1 MGRTARPAVAGLTQQ
16 FCYRQVVETWEK
28 QWTARNGS
36 VDFDSYAV
44 DGSSYDE
51 MFEADGRIRQLYRA
65 LAQRMSELSPSEFQT
80 RQRTVD
86 LLLRNQGVTFTVY
99 SDSAGIEKVFPFDPI
114 PRLIPAEEWSLV
126 ERGLIQRTEAL
137 NLFLRDIYGAQR
149 ILEDKIIDPELV
161 YGAGFYRREMVGFIP
176 PGGVYTHVVG
186 TDLIRDQNGQ
196 FLVLEDNAR
205 NPSGVSYVLGCRE
218 VLKRVFRVL
227 FEQYRVSP
235 VEQYSDWL
243 RETMEFVAPEG
254 VEGANVVVLTPG
266 IYNSAYFEHSFL
278 ARQMGVPLVEGRD
291 LLIEDGNVC
300 MRTIEGLKRVDVI
313 YRRIDDDFLDPV
325 VFRPDT
331 VLGSPGL
338 FAAYRS
344 GKVTLAN
351 APGTGI
357 CDDKAIYPFVPD
369 MIRYYLNE
377 DAILPNVRT
386 YIAARPTDQK
396 YILDHI
402 EDLVVKQTDASGGYG
417 MMIGPHSTKEKHAE
431 FRELVRRN
439 PRSYIAQPTISLGRH
454 PTWCEGQLEG
464 RCVDLRPYILYGD
477 RIRVIPGGLTRVALR
492 KGSLVVNSSQGG
504 GYKDT
509 WVLAETPNEETRIQS

>member
-1 MGRTARPAVAGLTQQ
+1 VR
-16 FCYRQVVETWEK
+16 
-28 QWTARNGS
+28 
-36 VDFDSYAV
+36 FDSYAL
-44 DGSSYDE
+44 DDTSYDE
-51 MFEADGRIRQLYRA
+51 MFAADGSIRPLYRA
-65 LAQRMSELSPSEFQT
+65 LAQRMSELSPNEFDS
-80 RQRTVD
+80 RRRMVD

-114 PRLIPAEEWSLV
+114 PRLLSEQEWAHV

-149 ILEDKIIDPELV
+149 ILEDKIIDPDLI
-161 YGAGFYRREMVGFIP
+161 YGAGFYRREMVGFVP
-176 PGGVYTHVVG
+176 PAGIYTHVVG
-186 TDLIRDQNGQ
+186 TDLIRDRSGR

-227 FEQYRVSP
+227 FEEYGVRP
-235 VEQYSDWL
+235 VEQYTEWL
-243 RETMEFVAPEG
+243 RETLEFVAPERTQT
-254 VEGANVVVLTPG
+254 ANAVVLTPG

-291 LLIEDGNVC
+291 LVIDDGNVC

-325 VFRPDT
+325 VFRPDS
-331 VLGSPGL
+331 VLGCPGL
-338 FAAYRS
+338 FAAYRG

-369 MIRYYLNE
+369 MIRYYLGQ
-377 DAILPNVRT
+377 DPVLPNVDT
-386 YIAARPTDQK
+386 YVAARPDDQK
-396 YILDHI
+396 FILEHI
-402 EDLVVKQTDASGGYG
+402 EELVVKQTDASGGYG
-417 MMIGPHSTKEKHAE
+417 MLIGPHATQQQHAE
-431 FRELVRRN
+431 FRELVRAH

-454 PTWCEGQLEG
+454 PTAVEGELEG
-464 RCVDLRPYILYGD
+464 RCVDLRPYILYGE

-504 GYKDT
+504 GYKDS
-509 WVLAETPNEETRIQS
+509 WVIAADEAAPLEAS

>member
-1 MGRTARPAVAGLTQQ
+1 ME
-16 FCYRQVVETWEK
+16 FE
-28 QWTARNGS
+28 
-36 VDFDSYAV
+36 SYAL
-44 DGSSYDE
+44 DHSSYDE
-51 MFEADGRIRQLYRA
+51 MFAADGEIRPLYRA
-65 LAQRMSELSPSEFQT
+65 LAQRMSELSPSEFQA
-80 RQRTVD
+80 RQRMVD

-114 PRLIPAEEWSLV
+114 PRLITADEWSLV
-126 ERGLIQRTEAL
+126 ERGLVQRTEAL

-161 YGAGFYRREMVGFIP
+161 YGAGFYRREMVGFTP
-176 PGGVYTHVVG
+176 PSGVYTHVVG
-186 TDLIRDQNGQ
+186 TDLIRDTDGT

-227 FEQYRVSP
+227 FEQYGVSP
-235 VEQYSDWL
+235 VEQYADWL

-254 VEGANVVVLTPG
+254 VEEPNVVVMTPG

-291 LLIEDGNVC
+291 LVIEDGNVC

-331 VLGSPGL
+331 VLGCPGL

-344 GKVTLAN
+344 GRVTLAN

-377 DAILPNVRT
+377 DAILPNVKT
-386 YIAARPTDQK
+386 YIAARPSDQK
-396 YILDHI
+396 YIIEHI
-402 EDLVVKQTDASGGYG
+402 EELVVKQTDASGGYG
-417 MMIGPHSTKEKHAE
+417 MMIGPHATKEKHAE
-431 FRELVRRN
+431 FRELVKRYPRN
-439 PRSYIAQPTISLGRH
+439 YIAQPTISLGRH
-454 PTWCEGQLEG
+454 PTLCDGQLEG

-477 RIRVIPGGLTRVALR
+477 QIRVIPGGLTRVALR

-509 WVLAETPNEETRIQS
+509 WVLAAETPNEEARS

>member
-1 MGRTARPAVAGLTQQ
+1 
-16 FCYRQVVETWEK
+16 
-28 QWTARNGS
+28 
-36 VDFDSYAV
+36 VDFESYAL
-44 DGSSYDE
+44 DDSSYDE
-51 MFEADGRIRQLYRA
+51 MFAAGGGIRPLYRA
-65 LAQRMSELSPSEFQT
+65 LAQRMAEFGANEFAA
-80 RQRTVD
+80 RQRMVD

-114 PRLIPAEEWSLV
+114 PRLLTAEEWARV

-137 NLFLRDIYGAQR
+137 NLFLKDIYGAQR
-149 ILEDKIIDPELV
+149 ILEDKIIEPELI
-161 YGAGFYRREMVGFIP
+161 YGASFYRREMVGFVP

-186 TDLIRDQNGQ
+186 TDLIRDKDGN

-227 FEQYRVSP
+227 FEQYGVRP

-243 RETMEFVAPEG
+243 RETMEFAAPEG
-254 VEGANVVVLTPG
+254 VQEPNVVVLTPG

-291 LLIEDGNVC
+291 LVIEDGNVC

-325 VFRPDT
+325 VFRPDS
-331 VLGSPGL
+331 VLGCPGL
-338 FAAYRS
+338 FAAYRG

-369 MIRYYLNE
+369 MIRYYMGE
-377 DAILPNVRT
+377 DAILPNVPT
-386 YIAARPTDQK
+386 YIAARPQDQK
-396 YILDHI
+396 YILEQI
-402 EDLVVKQTDASGGYG
+402 EHLVVKQTDASGGYG
-417 MMIGPHSTKEKHAE
+417 MLIGPHSPKAKHDE
-431 FRELVRRN
+431 FRDLVRRH

-454 PTWCEGQLEG
+454 PTLCDGKLEG

-477 RIRVIPGGLTRVALR
+477 RIRVIPGGLTRVALKR
-492 KGSLVVNSSQGG
+492 GSLVVNSSQGG

-509 WVLAETPNEETRIQS
+509 WVLSSETPHAEARN

>member
-1 MGRTARPAVAGLTQQ
+1 MDL
-16 FCYRQVVETWEK
+16 
-28 QWTARNGS
+28 N
-36 VDFDSYAV
+36 SYAL
-44 DGSSYDE
+44 DESSYDE
-51 MFEADGRIRQLYRA
+51 MFAKAGNIRPLYSA
-65 LAQRMSELSPSEFQT
+65 LVKRLNDFGVSEFAARQRMVE
-80 RQRTVD
+80 

-99 SDSAGIEKVFPFDPI
+99 SDAAGIEKVFPFDPI
-114 PRLIPAEEWSLV
+114 PRLVTAEDWSVV

-137 NLFLRDIYGAQR
+137 NLFLADIYGPQH
-149 ILEDKIIDPELV
+149 ILEDKIIEPELI
-161 YGAGFYRREMVGFIP
+161 YDAGFYRREMVGFVP

-186 TDLIRDQNGQ
+186 TDLIRDANGN

-218 VLKRVFRVL
+218 VLKRAFRVL
-227 FEQYRVSP
+227 FDEYGVRPVDQYT
-235 VEQYSDWL
+235 DWL
-243 RETMEFVAPEG
+243 RETLEVVAPAGIKEPH
-254 VEGANVVVLTPG
+254 VVVLTPG

-291 LLIEDGNVC
+291 LVVDNGYVN

-313 YRRIDDDFLDPV
+313 YRRIDDDFLDPM
-325 VFRPDT
+325 VFRADS
-331 VLGSPGL
+331 VLGCPGL

-344 GKVTLAN
+344 GKVTIAN

-369 MIRYYLNE
+369 MIRYYLGE
-377 DAILPNVRT
+377 DAILPNVLT
-386 YIAARPTDQK
+386 YIAARPQDQK
-396 YILDHI
+396 YIVEHI
-402 EDLVVKQTDASGGYG
+402 EELVVKQTDASGGYG
-417 MMIGPHSTKEKHAE
+417 MLIGPHSTKAKHAE
-431 FRELVRRN
+431 FRELVQKH

-454 PTWCEGQLEG
+454 PTLCEGHLEG

-477 RIRVIPGGLTRVALR
+477 RIRVIPGGLTRVALP

-509 WVLAETPNEETRIQS
+509 WVLSGETSVEERRN

>member
-1 MGRTARPAVAGLTQQ
+1 MDL
-16 FCYRQVVETWEK
+16 
-28 QWTARNGS
+28 S
-36 VDFDSYAV
+36 SYAL
-44 DGSSYDE
+44 DNSSYDE
-51 MFEADGRIRQLYRA
+51 MFAPGGAVRPLYKA
-65 LAQRMSELSPSEFQT
+65 LAERMADFSANEFEGRQRM
-80 RQRTVD
+80 VD

-114 PRLIPAEEWSLV
+114 PRLLTAAEWSHV

-137 NLFLRDIYGAQR
+137 NLFLGDIYGHQR
-149 ILEDKIIDPELV
+149 ILEDRIIEPELV
-161 YGAGFYRREMVGFIP
+161 YQAGFYRREMVGFIP
-176 PGGVYTHVVG
+176 PRGVYTHVVG
-186 TDLIRDQNGQ
+186 TDLIRDKDGT

-218 VLKRVFRVL
+218 VLKRMFRVL
-227 FEQYRVSP
+227 FEHYGVRP
-235 VEQYSDWL
+235 VEQYTDWL
-243 RETMEFVAPEG
+243 RETLEEVAPNAPNEP
-254 VEGANVVVLTPG
+254 NVVVLTPG

-291 LLIEDGNVC
+291 LIIDDGYVS

-325 VFRPDT
+325 VFNPDS
-331 VLGSPGL
+331 VLGCPGL

-344 GKVTLAN
+344 GKVALAN
-351 APGTGI
+351 APGTGV

-377 DAILPNVRT
+377 TPILPNVPT
-386 YIAARPTDQK
+386 YIAARPQDRK
-396 YILDHI
+396 YIVEHI
-402 EDLVVKQTDASGGYG
+402 DDLVVKQTDASGGYG
-417 MMIGPHSTKEKHAE
+417 MLIGPHATKKEHAR
-431 FRELVRRN
+431 FRELVRAR

-454 PTWCEGQLEG
+454 PTVCNGHLEG
-464 RCVDLRPYILYGD
+464 RCVDLRPYILYGN
-477 RIRVIPGGLTRVALR
+477 RIRVMPGGLTRVALK

-509 WVLAETPNEETRIQS
+509 WVLSSETSNAQARN

>member
-1 MGRTARPAVAGLTQQ
+1 MDI
-16 FCYRQVVETWEK
+16 
-28 QWTARNGS
+28 S
-36 VDFDSYAV
+36 SYAL
-44 DGSSYDE
+44 DDSSYDE
-51 MFEADGRIRQLYRA
+51 MFARGGAIRPLYKA
-65 LAQRMSELSPSEFQT
+65 LAERMADFSPNEFEARQRM
-80 RQRTVD
+80 VD

-99 SDSAGIEKVFPFDPI
+99 ADSAGIEKVFPFDPI
-114 PRLIPAEEWSLV
+114 PRLITEAEWSHV

-137 NLFLRDIYGAQR
+137 NLFLGDIYGPQH
-149 ILEDKIIDPELV
+149 ILEDKIIEPELV
-161 YGAGFYRREMVGFIP
+161 YGAGFYRREMVGFVP
-176 PGGVYTHVVG
+176 PNGVYTHVVG
-186 TDLIRDQNGQ
+186 TDLIRDKEGK
-196 FLVLEDNAR
+196 FFVLEDNAR

-227 FEQYRVSP
+227 FEHYGVRP
-235 VEQYSDWL
+235 VEQYPDWL
-243 RETMEFVAPEG
+243 RETLEAVAPNAAHEP
-254 VEGANVVVLTPG
+254 NVVVLTPG

-291 LLIEDGNVC
+291 LIVDDGNVC
-300 MRTIEGLKRVDVI
+300 TRTIEGLKRVDVI

-325 VFRPDT
+325 VFNPDSM
-331 VLGSPGL
+331 LGCPGL

-377 DAILPNVRT
+377 TPILPNVPT
-386 YIAARPTDQK
+386 YIAARPQDQK
-396 YILDHI
+396 YIVEHI

-417 MMIGPHSTKEKHAE
+417 MLIGPHATKAEHAK
-431 FRELVRRN
+431 FRDLVRAQ

-454 PTWCEGQLEG
+454 PTVCDGQLEG

-477 RIRVIPGGLTRVALR
+477 RIRVIPGGLTRVALK

-509 WVLAETPNEETRIQS
+509 WVLSSETSNEPARN

>member
-1 MGRTARPAVAGLTQQ
+1 M
-16 FCYRQVVETWEK
+16 
-28 QWTARNGS
+28 
-36 VDFDSYAV
+36 DFDSYAV
-44 DGSSYDE
+44 NDSSYDE
-51 MFEADGRIRQLYRA
+51 MFAAVGEIRPLYRA
-65 LAQRMSELSPSEFQT
+65 LAQRMTELRVNEFEA
-80 RQRTVD
+80 RQRMVD

-114 PRLIPAEEWSLV
+114 PRLITAEEWSQV
-126 ERGLIQRTEAL
+126 ERGLVQRTEAL
-137 NLFLRDIYGAQR
+137 NQFLRDIYGAQH
-149 ILEDKIIDPELV
+149 ILEDKIIDPELI
-161 YGAGFYRREMVGFIP
+161 YGAGFYRREMVGFVP
-176 PGGVYTHVVG
+176 PRGVYTHIVG
-186 TDLIRDQNGQ
+186 TDLIRDKDGT

-227 FEQYRVSP
+227 FEQYSVSP
-235 VEQYSDWL
+235 VETYTDWL
-243 RETMEFVAPEG
+243 REALEFVAPDGQQEP
-254 VEGANVVVLTPG
+254 NVVVLTPG

-291 LLIEDGNVC
+291 LVIDEGNVC

-325 VFRPDT
+325 VFRPDS
-331 VLGSPGL
+331 VLGCPGL

-369 MIRYYLNE
+369 MIRYYLGE
-377 DAILPNVRT
+377 DPILPNVPT
-386 YIAARPTDQK
+386 YLAVRPDDQK
-396 YILDHI
+396 YIQEHV
-402 EDLVVKQTDASGGYG
+402 EELVIKQTDGSGGYG
-417 MMIGPHSTKEKHAE
+417 MLIGPHATKDKHAE
-431 FRELVRRN
+431 FRELVKKY

-454 PTWCEGQLEG
+454 PTLCDGHLEG
-464 RCVDLRPYILYGD
+464 RCVDLRPYILHGD
-477 RIRVIPGGLTRVALR
+477 RIRVVPGGLTRVALR
-492 KGSLVVNSSQGG
+492 KDSLVVNSSQGG

-509 WVLAETPNEETRIQS
+509 WVLASETPSLEARV

>member
-1 MGRTARPAVAGLTQQ
+1 MLNT
-16 FCYRQVVETWEK
+16 
-28 QWTARNGS
+28 S
-36 VDFDSYAV
+36 VDFSSYV
-44 DGSSYDE
+44 LDDSSYDE
-51 MFEADGRIRQLYRA
+51 MLASDGSIRPLYRA
-65 LAQRMSELSPSEFQT
+65 LAKRMSELTPSEFEA
-80 RQRTVD
+80 RQRTVE

-114 PRLIPAEEWSLV
+114 PRLVSAAEWSQI

-137 NLFLRDIYGAQR
+137 NLFLGDIYGAQR
-149 ILEDKIIDPELV
+149 ILEDKVIDSALI
-161 YGAGFYRREMVGFIP
+161 YAAGFYRREMVGFVP
-176 PGGVYTHVVG
+176 PGGIYTHVVG
-186 TDLIRDQNGQ
+186 SDLIRDKSGQ

-227 FEQYRVSP
+227 FEEYGVCP
-235 VEQYSDWL
+235 VEQYADWL
-243 RETMEFVAPEG
+243 RDTLEFVAPAG
-254 VEGANVVVLTPG
+254 HDNANSVVLTPG

-291 LLIEDGNVC
+291 LVLEDGNVC

-325 VFRPDT
+325 VFRADSI
-331 VLGSPGL
+331 LGCPGL

-369 MIRYYLNE
+369 MIRYYLDQ
-377 DAILPNVRT
+377 DAILPNVET
-386 YIAARPTDQK
+386 YIAARPSDQQ
-396 YILDHI
+396 YILEHI
-402 EDLVVKQTDASGGYG
+402 EELVVKQTDASGGYG
-417 MMIGPHSTKEKHAE
+417 MLIGPHATKAQHAE

-439 PRSYIAQPTISLGRH
+439 PRNYIAQPTVSLGRH
-454 PTWCEGQLEG
+454 PTSCDGGLEG

-509 WVLAETPNEETRIQS
+509 WVLAADAAPQLEAG

>member
-1 MGRTARPAVAGLTQQ
+1 M
-16 FCYRQVVETWEK
+16 
-28 QWTARNGS
+28 N
-36 VDFDSYAV
+36 FDTYALE
-44 DGSSYDE
+44 DTSYDE
-51 MFEADGRIRQLYRA
+51 MFEAGGTIRPLYRA
-65 LAQRMSELSPSEFQT
+65 LAQRMSELSPGEFQS
-80 RQRTVD
+80 RQRMVD

-114 PRLIPAEEWSLV
+114 PRLIAADEWSRV

-149 ILEDKIIDPELV
+149 ILEDKIIDPALI
-161 YGAGFYRREMVGFIP
+161 YGATFYRREMVGFVP
-176 PGGVYTHVVG
+176 PGGIYTHVVG
-186 TDLIRDQNGQ
+186 TDLIRDKDGR

-227 FEQYRVSP
+227 FEEYGVSP
-235 VEQYSDWL
+235 VEQYAEWL
-243 RETMEFVAPEG
+243 RETLEFVAPEG
-254 VEGANVVVLTPG
+254 SDTANAVVLTPG

-291 LLIEDGNVC
+291 LVIEDGNVC

-325 VFRPDT
+325 VFRPDS
-331 VLGSPGL
+331 VLGCPGL

-369 MIRYYLNE
+369 MIRYYLGE
-377 DAILPNVRT
+377 DAILPNVET
-386 YIAARPTDQK
+386 YIAARRDDQK
-396 YILDHI
+396 YILEHI

-417 MMIGPHSTKEKHAE
+417 MMIGPHATKEQHAA
-431 FRELVRRN
+431 FRELVRAQ

-454 PTWCEGQLEG
+454 PTAFDGQLEG
-464 RCVDLRPYILYGD
+464 RCVDLRPYILYGEK
-477 RIRVIPGGLTRVALR
+477 IRVIPGGLTRVALR

-509 WVLAETPNEETRIQS
+509 WVLSADSAAQTGVG

>member
-1 MGRTARPAVAGLTQQ
+1 MDIST
-16 FCYRQVVETWEK
+16 
-28 QWTARNGS
+28 
-36 VDFDSYAV
+36 YAL
-44 DGSSYDE
+44 DDSSYDE
-51 MFEADGRIRQLYRA
+51 MFAAGGQIRPLYAA
-65 LAQRMSELSPSEFQT
+65 LAKRMAELNANEFDA
-80 RQRTVD
+80 RRRMVD

-114 PRLIPAEEWSLV
+114 PRLLTPAEWSHV

-137 NLFLRDIYGAQR
+137 NLFLGDIYGPQR
-149 ILEDKIIDPELV
+149 ILEDKIIEPELI
-161 YGAGFYRREMVGFIP
+161 YGAGFYRREMVGFVP

-186 TDLIRDQNGQ
+186 TDLVRDKDGT
-196 FLVLEDNAR
+196 FFVLEDNAR

-218 VLKRVFRVL
+218 VLKRVFGVL
-227 FEQYRVSP
+227 FEHYGVRP
-235 VEQYSDWL
+235 VEQYTDWL
-243 RETMEFVAPEG
+243 RETLEVVAPNSEH
-254 VEGANVVVLTPG
+254 EPNVVVLTPG

-291 LLIEDGNVC
+291 LIIDEGNVC
-300 MRTIEGLKRVDVI
+300 TRTIGGLKKVDVI

-325 VFRPDT
+325 VFNPDSI
-331 VLGSPGL
+331 LGCPGL

-369 MIRYYLNE
+369 MIRYYLDE
-377 DAILPNVRT
+377 TPILPNVPT
-386 YIAARPTDQK
+386 HIAARPKDQK
-396 YILDHI
+396 YIIEHI
-402 EDLVVKQTDASGGYG
+402 EDLVVKQTDSSGGYG
-417 MMIGPHSTKEKHAE
+417 MLIGPHATKSDHAK
-431 FRELVRRN
+431 FRDLVRSH

-454 PTWCEGQLEG
+454 PTVCDGLLEG
-464 RCVDLRPYILYGD
+464 RCVDLRPYVLYGD

-509 WVLAETPNEETRIQS
+509 WVLSSETSNEEARN

>member
-1 MGRTARPAVAGLTQQ
+1 M
-16 FCYRQVVETWEK
+16 
-28 QWTARNGS
+28 
-36 VDFDSYAV
+36 DFNSYEL
-44 DGSSYDE
+44 DPSTCDE
-51 MFEADGRIRQLYRA
+51 MFSADGAIRPLYRA
-65 LAQRMSELSPSEFQT
+65 LAQRMTEFAPNEFEA
-80 RQRTVD
+80 RQRMVD

-114 PRLIPAEEWSLV
+114 PRLITAEEWSYV

-137 NLFLRDIYGAQR
+137 NLFLRDIYGEQR
-149 ILEDKIIDPELV
+149 ILEDKIIDPELI
-161 YGAGFYRREMVGFIP
+161 YGATFYRREMVGFVP
-176 PGGVYTHVVG
+176 PRGVYTHVVG
-186 TDLIRDQNGQ
+186 TDLIRDKDGR

-227 FEQYRVSP
+227 FEEYGVCP
-235 VEQYSDWL
+235 VEQYSEWL
-243 RETMEFVAPEG
+243 RHTMEFVAPEG
-254 VEGANVVVLTPG
+254 AQDVTAVVLTPG

-291 LLIEDGNVC
+291 LAIEDGQVC

-325 VFRPDT
+325 VFRPDS
-331 VLGSPGL
+331 VLGCPGL
-338 FAAYRS
+338 FGAYRS
-344 GKVTLAN
+344 GAVTLVN

-369 MIRYYLNE
+369 MIRYYMGE
-377 DAILPNVRT
+377 DPILPNVPT
-386 YIAARPTDQK
+386 YIAARPSDQK
-396 YILDHI
+396 YILDNI
-402 EDLVVKQTDASGGYG
+402 EHLVVKQTDASGGYG
-417 MMIGPHSTKEKHAE
+417 MMIGPHSTKEKHE
-431 FRELVRRN
+431 QFRQLVKAS

-454 PTWCEGQLEG
+454 PTLCDGKVEG

-477 RIRVIPGGLTRVALR
+477 QIRVIPGGLTRVALR

-509 WVLAETPNEETRIQS
+509 WVLASESETFGAS

>member
-1 MGRTARPAVAGLTQQ
+1 MSDA
-16 FCYRQVVETWEK
+16 W
-28 QWTARNGS
+28 
-36 VDFDSYAV
+36 VDFSSYSL
-44 DGSSYDE
+44 DESSYDE
-51 MFEADGRIRQLYRA
+51 MLAPDGTIRPLYRP
-65 LAQRMSELSPSEFQT
+65 LAKRMSELTPSEFES
-80 RQRTVD
+80 RQRMVD

-114 PRLIPAEEWSLV
+114 PRLVSASEWAHI
-126 ERGLIQRTEAL
+126 ERGLVQRTEAL

-149 ILEDKIIDPELV
+149 ILEDKIIDPELI
-161 YGAGFYRREMVGFIP
+161 YAAGFYRREMVGFVP
-176 PGGVYTHVVG
+176 PGGIYTHVVG
-186 TDLIRDQNGQ
+186 TDLIRDKSGQ

-227 FEQYRVSP
+227 FEEYGVSP
-235 VEQYSDWL
+235 VEQYADWL
-243 RETMEFVAPEG
+243 RETLEYVAPEVG
-254 VEGANVVVLTPG
+254 DAPNAVVLTPG

-291 LLIEDGNVC
+291 LVLEDGNVC
-300 MRTIEGLKRVDVI
+300 MRTIEGLKRVDTI

-325 VFRPDT
+325 VFRSDS
-331 VLGSPGL
+331 VLGCPGL

-369 MIRYYLNE
+369 MIRYYLE
-377 DAILPNVRT
+377 QDPILPNVET
-386 YIAARPTDQK
+386 YIAARPSDQK
-396 YILDHI
+396 YILEHI

-417 MMIGPHSTKEKHAE
+417 MLIGPHATKAKHAE
-431 FRELVRRN
+431 FRELVRNHPRN
-439 PRSYIAQPTISLGRH
+439 YIAQPTISLGRH
-454 PTWCEGQLEG
+454 PTSCQGQLEG
-464 RCVDLRPYILYGD
+464 RCVDLRPYILYGE

-509 WVLAETPNEETRIQS
+509 WVLAGDGTTAVEGG

>member
-1 MGRTARPAVAGLTQQ
+1 MTRPASLEAIAGPAAALLRHRGKMTVAL
-16 FCYRQVVETWEK
+16 RQVTETYSKHWIGP
-28 QWTARNGS
+28 NHL
-36 VDFDSYAV
+36 VDFDSYALEK
-44 DGSSYDE
+44 SCYDE
-51 MFEADGRIRQLYRA
+51 MFAEDGTIRPLYRA
-65 LAQRMSELSPSEFQT
+65 LTQRMGDFQANEFAA
-80 RQRTVD
+80 RQRMVD

-114 PRLIPAEEWSLV
+114 PRLINAEDWSLV
-126 ERGLIQRTEAL
+126 ERGLVQRTEAL

-149 ILEDKIIDPELV
+149 ILEDKIVDPELI
-161 YGAGFYRREMVGFIP
+161 YGAGFYRREMVGFVP
-176 PGGVYTHVVG
+176 PRGVYTHVVG
-186 TDLIRDQNGQ
+186 TDLIRDKDGT

-227 FEQYRVSP
+227 FEQYGVSP

-243 RETMEFVAPEG
+243 RATMEFVAPENTQNP
-254 VEGANVVVLTPG
+254 NVVVLTPG

-291 LLIEDGNVC
+291 LVVEDGNVC

-331 VLGSPGL
+331 VLGCPGL

-369 MIRYYLNE
+369 MIRYYLAE
-377 DAILPNVRT
+377 DPILPNVPT
-386 YIAARPTDQK
+386 YIAARPSDQR

-417 MMIGPHSTKEKHAE
+417 MMIGPHATKAQHAE
-431 FRELVRRN
+431 FRELVKNHPRN
-439 PRSYIAQPTISLGRH
+439 YIAQPTISLGRH
-454 PTWCEGQLEG
+454 PTLCDGRLEG

-477 RIRVIPGGLTRVALR
+477 KIRVIPGGLT
-492 KGSLVVNSSQGG
+492 
-504 GYKDT
+504 
-509 WVLAETPNEETRIQS
+509 